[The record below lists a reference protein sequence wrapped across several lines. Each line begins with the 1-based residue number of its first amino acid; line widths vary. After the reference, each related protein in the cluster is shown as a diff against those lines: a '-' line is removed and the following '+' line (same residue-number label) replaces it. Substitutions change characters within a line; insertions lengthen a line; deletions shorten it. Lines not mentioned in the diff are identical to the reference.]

1 MPVSVPLR
9 ADPVALAVATGG
21 LLLLAAL
28 TLSVQDALARR
39 LGTGPALR
47 VGE

>member
-1 MPVSVPLR
+1 VPLR

-21 LLLLAAL
+21 LLLLTAL
-28 TLSVQDALARR
+28 TLSVQDTLARR